1 MNDTEV
7 KYFTPK
13 EAKMTLPLV
22 KQIVKDILDTGFII
36 KSIADALDGKIE
48 NSEEVKSLLIKMNNY
63 LGELE
68 EIGCYYKDW
77 NFTIGMVD
85 FPAMINEEE
94 VFLCWQSDEDDI
106 LYYHRPEDGYA
117 GRRRIPQRYLE

>member
-36 KSIADALDGKIE
+36 KSIADALDGKID
-48 NSEEVKSLLIKMNNY
+48 NNEEIKLLLVKMNSY
-63 LGELE
+63 LSELE

-77 NFTIGMVD
+77 NFQVGMVD
-85 FPAMINEEE
+85 FPSLINEEE
-94 VFLCWQSDEDDI
+94 VFLCWQSDEEDI
-106 LYYHRPEDGYA
+106 LYFHRPEEGVA
-117 GRRRIPQRYLE
+117 GRRRIPERYL

>member
-36 KSIADALDGKIE
+36 KSIADALDGKID
-48 NSEEVKSLLIKMNNY
+48 NNEEIKLLLVKMNSY
-63 LGELE
+63 LSELE

-77 NFTIGMVD
+77 NFQVGMVD
-85 FPAMINEEE
+85 FPSLINEEE
-94 VFLCWQSDEDDI
+94 VFLCWQSDEEDI
-106 LYYHRPEDGYA
+106 LYFHRPEEGFA
-117 GRRRIPQRYLE
+117 GRRRIPERYL